1 MPKNGN
7 DDGKKVAIITGSCTS
22 IGQAIA
28 REFVNEGH
36 YHVII
41 NGSDEKILNQTSKE
55 ISKAVSN
62 KHDKDIVPFAGDV
75 SEEQVSKALIN
86 EAIQKFGRIDVL
98 VNNAEVLYNPQ
109 RLNRI
114 GNQSSNI
121 MQQTTPYFT
130 LEEYEFTD
138 ESLSGTYLCSKEAAK
153 WWNSEDNKD
162 RDTDSNRKKNY
173 SIINVAHCYN
183 SMPESAEDAFT
194 FSKSGV
200 DLFTYSKENTRA
212 VTKTIALALLDKGI
226 RVNGIIPGIIATESR
241 RGKYSDG
248 KEWRKKNEH
257 LILRIGQPED
267 VAKVATFLASDNAS
281 YITGS
286 IIYVDGG
293 LSLSRPTR
301 YLERDLERY

>member
-7 DDGKKVAIITGSCTS
+7 DGGKKVAIVAGSCTS

-114 GNQSSNI
+114 GNHSSNI

-153 WWNSEDNKD
+153 WWSSDDNKD
-162 RDTDSNRKKNY
+162 RDTDSKRKKNY

-212 VTKTIALALLDKGI
+212 ITKTIALALLDKGI
-226 RVNGIIPGIIATESR
+226 RVNGIMPGIIATESR
-241 RGKYSDG
+241 KYNDG
-248 KEWRKKNEH
+248 KERRKKNEQ
-257 LILRIGQPED
+257 LILRVGQPED

-301 YLERDLERY
+301 YLEQDLERY